1 MVDVRKL
8 TLVGIAACVWCQ
20 AGERKQVSLGAPA
33 PMAELPAAPGKAI
46 SVGYLEDGSRWIM
59 TAEDVSRGFHRLYL
73 TRPGNA
79 QTTTVFLD
87 EAMRAAGGQCQLVPR
102 LSVDAQ
108 GQAWLPVA
116 CRQGRELRFALIRAV
131 GDGGATTVLALN
143 PPVEARSVAVGRD
156 GTLFVLGVEAGF
168 FRGTAAECHLV
179 HHYTATG
186 ERIRSFSPCPA
197 SGVAGVGPSRRDGV
211 DYEEIKQETDH
222 GKVWVD
228 GSNIRHLLPQA
239 GELRTYSAEGVLI
252 RTLSFERPGA
262 SLKAPYVIHA
272 LFPLRD
278 GRFLVFWRSGVR
290 EGNLVRAS
298 VGAAL
303 HDSEGRMLSA
313 LAGPERFG
321 GLSPA
326 YLNAKGELVFQRL
339 EAGTGR
345 ITLWKAEVLLN

>member
-1 MVDVRKL
+1 MFRARKL
-8 TLVGIAACVWCQ
+8 LLIGIAACVWCH
-20 AGERKQVSLGAPA
+20 ADERKQLSITAPG

-46 SVGYLEDGSRWIM
+46 SAGYLEDGSRWVI

-116 CRQGRELRFALIRAV
+116 CRQGRELTFALIRAV

-143 PPVEARSVAVGRD
+143 PPVEARSVAVARD
-156 GTLFVLGVEAGF
+156 GTLFVLGIEAGF

-239 GELRTYSAEGVLI
+239 GELRTYSAEGVLTGTV
-252 RTLSFERPGA
+252 RFERPGA
-262 SLKAPYVIHA
+262 SSGAAYVIHA

-278 GRFLVFWRSGVR
+278 GKFLIFWRSSVR
-290 EGNLVRAS
+290 EGSQVRAFG
-298 VGAAL
+298 GAAL
-303 HDSEGRMLSA
+303 HDADGRMLTA

-326 YLNAKGELVFQRL
+326 FVNAKGELVFQRL
-339 EAGTGR
+339 DAGTGR
-345 ITLWKAEVLLN
+345 ITLWKVDLSLN